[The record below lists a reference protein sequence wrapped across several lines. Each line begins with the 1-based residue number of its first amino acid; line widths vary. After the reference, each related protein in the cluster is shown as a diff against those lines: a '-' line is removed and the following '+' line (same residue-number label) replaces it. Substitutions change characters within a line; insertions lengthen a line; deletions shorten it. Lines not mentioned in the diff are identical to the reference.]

1 MSKNSIRKLIFT
13 LIFICLL
20 VIFFLAARRMI
31 RNNYSDRASL
41 FKNIIK
47 VKYEDVN
54 YLDNSECI
62 YAYNKGEYI
71 VFDLNGNKLYS
82 FKTKKEIV
90 SITKKYYIL
99 KDNKY
104 YIYDLSNNLIISGNN
119 AYSIS
124 NYLVY
129 VDSNVYNINNKKILF
144 KNVKNV
150 KSYYNNEYFYINN
163 KIVNNKGNILLS
175 NYTVEEVIASNKKID
190 YFIVKKEDK
199 YYCFFPLLEKIIGD
213 GFDNYLIKNN
223 KTYII
228 SNNKLY
234 LIYRTGL
241 RKSLIIKISNEIR
254 EKYIINY
261 KNMVDTE
268 NIFAIRKKDDRIGLL
283 DIKNSKF
290 YDICDYDNFNINKID
305 NKNYKITFSNGNII
319 YNIKKHEILSRDV
332 NYDSVLIF
340 ENNYKTISSNGKYI
354 LLDNYGNEIEKN
366 DKQIILLNSK
376 IIIGKVNN
384 EFVLYDNDFIEG
396 KLEII
401 NNKNYYSYE
410 KNGNKYLT
418 SSDLKISYSSNKY
431 IGVDNNI
438 IVIEKDNELLFY
450 DLKKDKE
457 YSYKIN
463 DNNVNITKINRGCM
477 VIYNNKNISIINT
490 KGERI
495 KKIKNSTVEKYFYDK
510 KSGKI
515 IIIVSK
521 IENGIK
527 SEGSYVIE

>member
-1 MSKNSIRKLIFT
+1 MSKNSIKKLIFT
-13 LIFICLL
+13 LLFICFL
-20 VIFFLAARRMI
+20 VIFFLVARRMV
-31 RNNYSDRASL
+31 RNNYSDRASI

-47 VKYEDVN
+47 TKYENVN
-54 YLDNSECI
+54 YIDNSECI
-62 YAYNKGEYI
+62 YAYNNGEYI
-71 VFDLNGNKLYS
+71 VFDLNGNRLYN
-82 FKTKKEIV
+82 FKTEKEIV
-90 SITKKYYIL
+90 FITKKYYIL

-104 YIYDLSNNLIISGNN
+104 YVYDITGDLIISGNK

-129 VDSNVYNINNKKILF
+129 VDSNVYSINSKKILF

-150 KSYYNNEYFYINN
+150 KPYYNNEYFYINN
-163 KIVNNKGNILLS
+163 KIVNNKGNILLT
-175 NYTVEEVIASNKKID
+175 NYTIEEVVASNRKVD
-190 YFIVKKEDK
+190 YFIVKKDDK

-213 GFDNYLIKNN
+213 AFDNYLIKDN

-241 RKSLIIKISNEIR
+241 RKSLNIKITDEMK
-254 EKYIINY
+254 EKYVISY
-261 KNMVDTE
+261 KNMVDIE
-268 NIFAIRKKDDRIGLL
+268 NIFVIRKKDDRIGLL
-283 DIKNSKF
+283 DIKDSKY
-290 YDICDYDNFNINKID
+290 YDICDYDNFSINKID
-305 NKNYKITFSNGNII
+305 YNNYKITFSNGNII
-319 YNIKKHEILSRDV
+319 YDIKKHEIISKDV
-332 NYDSVLIF
+332 KYDSVLKF
-340 ENNYKTISSNGKYI
+340 ENNYKTIYFNGKYI

-366 DKQIILLNSK
+366 DKQILLLNSK
-376 IIIGKVNN
+376 VIIGKVNN
-384 EFVLYDNDFIEG
+384 EFVLYDNDFIDG

-401 NNKNYYSYE
+401 NNKNFYSYE

-418 SSDLKISYSSNKY
+418 SSDLKTSYSSNKY

-450 DLKKDKE
+450 DLKKDRE

-463 DNNVNITKINRGCM
+463 ENNVNITSIYRGCM
-477 VIYNNKNISIINT
+477 VIYSSNSISIINT
-490 KGERI
+490 KGEKI
-495 KKIKNSTVEKYFYDK
+495 KKIKKSTVEKYFYDK

-515 IIIVSK
+515 ILIVSK
-521 IENGIK
+521 TEKGIK